1 MADVFISYASEDRD
15 RAANLASALGEGG
28 WSVWWDRKIVAGQA
42 FDQVIERELETA
54 KSVVVLWSIH
64 SVESEWVKNEASA
77 ASERRVLVPAL
88 IDNVRLPLEFRR
100 KQTADLIG
108 WDGDTSHGGFHALCE
123 GIAATMGS
131 AAPPLAT
138 SPKESTSNG
147 KPLWLW
153 PAIAGV
159 VIVMGFFA
167 FALRSWQTSPPGSQ
181 IDSSE
186 TSKRSESKSDEGV
199 RPHEQVGELADLVVG
214 NYDGDVI
221 ADSKGSSQS
230 DIAVTVAKIDRLK
243 VRVVSDYPRIGAVEI
258 TLTRTGNQIINAGGD
273 TPFMVDLDRSPAT
286 LLFDP
291 RGEIAYR
298 GIKQP
303 EKAAPEKRPL
313 PKPLKL
319 TVTTDDKADQIQ
331 IISAPINGPSSRV
344 KVCLQVQTSSGWWKG
359 IGLNEREPTL
369 AGQKSDGLKCTTIAP
384 RLLKVTYW
392 KAKILGVHTPVGTRT
407 LDLRPYKEHAVTFT
421 WRKD

>member
-1 MADVFISYASEDRD
+1 MADVFISYASQDRD

-138 SPKESTSNG
+138 SPKVSTSNG

-199 RPHEQVGELADLVVG
+199 RPHEQVAELADLVVG

-273 TPFMVDLDRSPAT
+273 TPFVVDLDRSPAT
-286 LLFDP
+286 LLLDP

>member
-138 SPKESTSNG
+138 SPKVSTSNG

-167 FALRSWQTSPPGSQ
+167 FALRSWQTSPPRSQ

-286 LLFDP
+286 LLLDP

>member
-15 RAANLASALGEGG
+15 RAAKLASALGERG

-64 SVESEWVKNEASA
+64 SVESEWVKNEASV
-77 ASERRVLVPAL
+77 ASERGVLVPAL
-88 IDNVRLPLEFRR
+88 IDNVKLPLEFRR

-108 WDGDTSHGGFHALCE
+108 WDGDSSHGGFHALCE

-131 AAPPLAT
+131 AAPRLPT
-138 SPKESTSNG
+138 SPKESKSNG
-147 KPLWLW
+147 KPSWLW
-153 PAIAGV
+153 PAIVGV
-159 VIVMGFFA
+159 VIVAGLFA
-167 FALRSWQTSPPGSQ
+167 FALRSWQSSSPGSQ

-186 TSKRSESKSDEGV
+186 TSKLSESKLNEGIK
-199 RPHEQVGELADLVVG
+199 PPEQVGELADLVIG
-214 NYDGDVI
+214 NYHGEVI
-221 ADSKGSSQS
+221 ADSKGSSRS

-243 VRVVSDYPRIGAVEI
+243 VRVASDYQRIGTVEI

-273 TPFMVDLDRSPAT
+273 TPFVVDLDPNPAT
-286 LLFDP
+286 LLLDP

-298 GIKQP
+298 GTKQTAKAPP
-303 EKAAPEKRPL
+303 EKKPL

-319 TVTTDDKADQIQ
+319 TVATDDRADQIE
-331 IISAPINGPSSRV
+331 IRSAAIDGASGRV

-369 AGQKSDGLKCTTIAP
+369 AGEKSDGLKCTTIGP

-392 KAKILGVHTPVGTRT
+392 KAKMLGVHTPVGTRT
-407 LDLRPYKEHAVTFT
+407 LDLRPYKDHAVTFT